1 LLAVTKPRPH
11 ENEDWAQ
18 GFNLTDMPEA
28 TLTNDNHVLIE
39 VSAGGICGT
48 DVGIFNSKE
57 SIKKEMM
64 LAAELDPIIIG
75 HEFAGRL
82 VDVGNGALEF
92 LAAKLNFP
100 ANSVFK
106 NKLFNDYD
114 VTAEMHITC
123 GTCLQCKIGEKHV
136 CKNTIIKGIHQHGA
150 FTKYIAVPAENLV
163 LIPRGKIPV
172 EIMSFMDA
180 IGNAVH
186 TTSTIDKKDKT
197 IAILGCGIQGL
208 MATAISHKLGAKKIF
223 VTDASH
229 PNVGMTP
236 EKLENSHF
244 AMAKKFGAD
253 ACFDMA
259 IPENRHKF
267 FEFVMDETDGIG
279 VDGILEMSGNYR
291 AYEDAF
297 KILRAGGVF
306 ALLGLPSGDYK
317 LDFARDI
324 IFKGATVKGIIGRRI
339 WQTWDLMT
347 ELLENG
353 LSDTFV
359 KNGFVTHKLN
369 ISEFEHA
376 FEEIAAGNAL
386 KVLLLPE

>member
-1 LLAVTKPRPH
+1 
-11 ENEDWAQ
+11 
-18 GFNLTDMPEA
+18 MPEA
-28 TLTNDNHVLIE
+28 TLPDDNHVLIE

-100 ANSVFK
+100 VNSVFK

-123 GTCLQCKIGEKHV
+123 GTCLQCRIGEKHV

-163 LIPRGKIPV
+163 LIPRGKIPMK
-172 EIMSFMDA
+172 IMSFMDA

-208 MATAISHKLGAKKIF
+208 MATAISHKLGAKRIF

-253 ACFDMA
+253 TCFDMA
-259 IPENRHKF
+259 IPENSQKF

-279 VDGILEMSGNYR
+279 VDGILEMSGNYK

-297 KILRAGGVF
+297 KVLRAGGVF

-317 LDFARDI
+317 LDFAKDI

-339 WQTWDLMT
+339 WETWDLMT

-359 KNGFVTHKLN
+359 KNGFVTHNLK

-386 KVLLLPE
+386 KVLLRPE

>member
-1 LLAVTKPRPH
+1 MLAVTKPKPH
-11 ENEDWAQ
+11 ENEEWTQ
-18 GFNLTDMPEA
+18 GFNVTDMPEA
-28 TLTNDNHVLIE
+28 TLPDDNHVLIE
-39 VSAGGICGT
+39 VSTGGICGT
-48 DVGIFNSKE
+48 DVGIYNSKE
-57 SIKKEMM
+57 SIKREMM
-64 LAAELDPIIIG
+64 LAADIDPIIIG

-92 LAAKLNFP
+92 LGTKLNSP
-100 ANSVFK
+100 VNSDFK

-123 GTCLQCKIGEKHV
+123 GNCLQCRIGEKHV
-136 CKNTIIKGIHQHGA
+136 CKNTIIKGIHEHGA
-150 FTKYIAVPAENLV
+150 FTKYITVPAENLV
-163 LIPRGKIPV
+163 LIQRGKIPM

-180 IGNAVH
+180 FGNAVH
-186 TTSTIDKKDKT
+186 TTSTINKKDKT

-229 PNVGMTP
+229 PKVGMTP
-236 EKLENSHF
+236 EKLEDSHF

-259 IPENRHKF
+259 IPDNRQKF

-279 VDGILEMSGNYR
+279 VDGILEMSGNYK

-297 KILRAGGVF
+297 KVLRAGGVF
-306 ALLGLPSGDYK
+306 ALLGLPSGDFQM
-317 LDFARDI
+317 DFARDI

-339 WQTWDLMT
+339 WETWDLMI
-347 ELLENG
+347 ELLESG
-353 LSDTFV
+353 LSDTFID
-359 KNGFVTHKLN
+359 NGFVTHNLG
-369 ISEFEHA
+369 ISEVDHA

-386 KVLLLPE
+386 KVLLRPE

>member
-1 LLAVTKPRPH
+1 MLAVTKPRPR
-11 ENEDWAQ
+11 ENEEWIQ
-18 GFNLTDMPEA
+18 GINITDMPEA
-28 TLTNDNHVLIE
+28 SLPDDNHVLIE
-39 VSAGGICGT
+39 VSTGGICGT
-48 DVGIFNSKE
+48 DVGIYNSKK

-64 LAAELDPIIIG
+64 LAVELDPIIIG

-82 VDVGNGALEF
+82 VDVGNSALDF
-92 LAAKLNFP
+92 LGAKLNYP
-100 ANSVFK
+100 VNSDLK
-106 NKLFNDYD
+106 NKLIDDYD

-123 GTCLQCKIGEKHV
+123 GTCLQCRIGEKHV
-136 CKNTIIKGIHQHGA
+136 CKNTIIKGIHEHGA
-150 FTKYIAVPAENLV
+150 FTKYIAIPAENLV
-163 LIPRGKIPV
+163 LIPRGKIPM

-186 TTSTIDKKDKT
+186 TTSAIDVKDKT

-208 MATAISHKLGAKKIF
+208 MATAISHKLGARKIF

-236 EKLENSHF
+236 EKLEDSHF
-244 AMAKKFGAD
+244 AMARKFGAD

-259 IPENRHKF
+259 ISDNRQNF
-267 FEFVMDETDGIG
+267 LEFVMEETDGIG
-279 VDGILEMSGNYR
+279 VDGILEMSGNYK

-297 KILRAGGVF
+297 KVLRAGGVF
-306 ALLGLPSGDYK
+306 ALLGLPSGDFQ

-339 WQTWDLMT
+339 WETWDLMT
-347 ELLENG
+347 ELLESG

-359 KNGFVTHKLN
+359 YNGFVTHNLN
-369 ISEFEHA
+369 ISEFDRA

-386 KVLLLPE
+386 KVLLRPE